1 MNFFFNRIFCSRI
14 CPNTFLGIRVEYIH
28 EKYGR
33 LDQNPIAIHRSWFA
47 IRLLEYTSFS
57 WSAHGA
63 CTKFHL
69 CLNCNARAKKKRW
82 KQWPIFHFCQL
93 FCWKIPGISI
103 SFYYPSISMKFKNM
117 KATRR
122 APEAARLKFAENSH
136 CCGCIS
142 LIKFQDVKS
151 SCSH

>member
-1 MNFFFNRIFCSRI
+1 MQWDNSSHNKVSSLSSLSQKYRKIYMNFFFNRIFWSRI

-47 IRLLEYTSFS
+47 IRLLAYTSFS

-69 CLNCNARAKKKRW
+69 CLNCRQLQRL
-82 KQWPIFHFCQL
+82 CQ
-93 FCWKIPGISI
+93 KEKMEIVA
-103 SFYYPSISMKFKNM
+103 N
-117 KATRR
+117 
-122 APEAARLKFAENSH
+122 
-136 CCGCIS
+136 IS
-142 LIKFQDVKS
+142 LLPTFFLEDSRNLNILLLS
-151 SCSH
+151 